1 MRYTKIR
8 ETTFQEL
15 QLNAGI
21 FLLNFTPA
29 TGAFEPTDMLW
40 STSGGASFSD
50 VPTFSDKGEG
60 IDNCPRNM
68 KELKTLD
75 YREVTMSGTALTINS
90 KNATKLMAAADVD
103 KSDPTKFIPRNDL
116 LGTDFI
122 DIWWV
127 GDYSDKNGSTKGGFV
142 AIHLLNALNTGGFQ
156 LQSTD
161 RDKGQFAFSFM
172 GHYSMDAQDTVP
184 YELYIKDGVD
194 EAEE

>member
-21 FLLNFTPA
+21 FLLKFTPD
-29 TGAFEPTDMLW
+29 TGSYEPTDVLW

-75 YREVTMSGTALTINS
+75 YREVTMNGTALTITS
-90 KNATKLMAAADVD
+90 ENATKLMAAADVD
-103 KSDPTKFIPRNDL
+103 ESDPTKFIPRNDL
-116 LGTDFI
+116 LDTDFF

-127 GDYSDKNGSTKGGFV
+127 GDYSDKNGSTKGGFI

-161 RDKGQFAFSFM
+161 RNKGQFAFSFM

-184 YELYIKDGVD
+184 YELYIKAGT
-194 EAEE
+194 AESAG